1 MLELEA
7 GAEALKLKVKKM
19 KKMSLLVAIAFFII
33 VVFCLTIQVSAL
45 TANSSSCSVSMFGT
59 GLAAANP
66 SSTNYNSISLSEARA
81 TTQNAESE
89 TYTANIGFFD
99 NTYPTKVVSISSYS
113 IYPGSAVAVSIIRL
127 YISASNAQ
135 AVWAKITRPDG
146 ADENVIL
153 SNNDYVYYTAGII
166 GRYNTTFYAN
176 SSAGAIVSVIDYFE
190 IFESSATPQLPSS
203 GDGGRIEE
211 CNYIWDCTPW
221 SICSEGQ
228 QKRECKNIGTC
239 KGEEGKP
246 SQEINCSE
254 LLFDV
259 ILKLEDVT
267 LGKKNNLIFN
277 VSLIETKS
285 IEKIDV
291 YIKYS
296 IIDKNNTEIFS
307 QTETRAIQENLSYQ
321 REIDEIKLN
330 DGEYILR
337 VDILYGYLQ
346 RAFAEQKFR
355 VEGQEIKTI
364 QEETSIPEV
373 SKETPKGMT
382 GMIVSNLNKMY
393 KSRFLLILILLMI
406 IIFILLLFGKFIK
419 KIRTKKELKGL
430 KSIRGLKVYTSGG
443 IEIGKVK
450 EVMLGKNKIE
460 SLKINLNKKIKSLK
474 FRESRTK
481 GIYINYRDVKGISN
495 IVLVDDELLKHL
507 GS

>member
-1 MLELEA
+1 
-7 GAEALKLKVKKM
+7 M
-19 KKMSLLVAIAFFII
+19 KKISLLVTFAFII
-33 VVFCLTIQVSAL
+33 VVFCLTIQASAL
-45 TANSSSCSVSMFGT
+45 TANSSSYSVSMFGT

-66 SSTNYNSISLSEARA
+66 SSTNYNSISLSEAKA

-99 NTYPTKVVSISSYS
+99 NTYPTKVVSISLYS
-113 IYPGSAVAVSIIRL
+113 IYPRSSVVVSIIRL

-146 ADENVIL
+146 ADENIIL
-153 SNNDYVYYTAGII
+153 SNNDYTYYTAGIV
-166 GRYNTTFYAN
+166 GRYNITFYAN
-176 SSAGAIVSVIDYFE
+176 SSAGAIASVIDYFE
-190 IFESSATPQLPSS
+190 ISESSMASQPPSS
-203 GDGGRIEE
+203 GGGTNE

-221 SICSEGQ
+221 SICSEGK

-239 KGEEGKP
+239 SGVEGKP

-259 ILKLEDVT
+259 IIKLEDVT
-267 LGKKNNLIFN
+267 LSPKNNLIFN

-285 IEKIDV
+285 MEKIDV
-291 YIKYS
+291 YITYS

-307 QTETRAIQENLSYQ
+307 QTETRAIQKSLSYQ
-321 REIDEIKLN
+321 KEIDEIKLS
-330 DGEYILR
+330 GEEYILR
-337 VDILYGYLQ
+337 VDVLYGYLQ
-346 RAFAEQKFR
+346 RAFAEQKFE
-355 VEGQEIKTI
+355 VEGQEIKI
-364 QEETSIPEV
+364 VQEETSMPEV
-373 SKETPKGMT
+373 SKEKPKGMT

-419 KIRTKKELKGL
+419 KIRTKKGLKGL
-430 KSIRGLKVYTSGG
+430 KSIRGLKVYTAGG

-460 SLKINLNKKIKSLK
+460 SLKVRLNKKIKSPK
-474 FRESRTK
+474 FKEAKTR
-481 GIYINYRDVKGISN
+481 GVYINYRDVKGISN
-495 IVLVDDELLKHL
+495 IVIVDDKLLKHL
-507 GS
+507 EE